1 MKDTSLGIHARRI
14 GSRWPRIFRS
24 EGRKST
30 FYIAKE
36 DFHRKILT
44 KALNFSS
51 AMGIRD
57 NRGALRQGIFKTQN
71 HGLSRGQDLA

>member
-30 FYIAKE
+30 FYIAK
-36 DFHRKILT
+36 
-44 KALNFSS
+44 
-51 AMGIRD
+51 G
-57 NRGALRQGIFKTQN
+57 LRTNKYAVC
-71 HGLSRGQDLA
+71 GQTIPTEIAAFLA